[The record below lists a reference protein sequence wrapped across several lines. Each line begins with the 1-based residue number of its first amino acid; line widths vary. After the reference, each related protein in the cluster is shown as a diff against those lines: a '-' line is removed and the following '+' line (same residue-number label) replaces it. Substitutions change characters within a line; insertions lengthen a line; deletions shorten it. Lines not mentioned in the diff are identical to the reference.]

1 MSVRAALAL
10 LATLAACAAPARE
23 ARVPDRAPPALEPL
37 AGTAVPGVIGRVAGQ
52 DLTAE
57 DLLRA
62 WHEGAP
68 REPWLLAERL
78 VSARLALLEAA
89 RLGVRVD
96 PARAAEALAEERARA
111 RAELERSA
119 GGRPPEDFLREEL
132 GVEPEAWWA
141 ALERR
146 TRERLTIERVVR
158 AWTLAQP
165 SRAVRLLA
173 VLDAPG
179 PPGAPGAGAAEGE
192 AVQRVRRRLAA
203 GEDFVA
209 LVRELSVD
217 DSRERDGLVA
227 YVVDDPRSAL
237 ARVAFL
243 TRPGSVGGP
252 VRALGH
258 ALFLRVE
265 EERAPLP
272 GDWSAVG
279 EAVEASLAR
288 DPLRDAEF
296 VPWQLAVR
304 RAHPVDLG
312 PLEKL
317 FGAP

>member
-1 MSVRAALAL
+1 MRARRALAL
-10 LATLAACAAPARE
+10 LAALAACAAPARE
-23 ARVPDRAPPALEPL
+23 ARVPERAPPALEPL
-37 AGTAVPGVIGRVAGQ
+37 AGTAAPGVIGRVAGQ

-96 PARAAEALAEERARA
+96 PEVEAQALALERARA
-111 RAELERSA
+111 RTELERSA
-119 GGRPPEDFLREEL
+119 GGRSPEDFLRVEL
-132 GVEPEAWWA
+132 GVLPAAWWA

-173 VLDAPG
+173 VEEPG
-179 PPGAPGAGAAEGE
+179 PPDGGAAEGE
-192 AVQRVRRRLAA
+192 AVLQVRRRLAA

-227 YVVDDPRSAL
+227 YLVDDPRSAL

-243 TRPGSVGGP
+243 TRRGAVGGP
-252 VRALGH
+252 VRVLGH

-279 EAVEASLAR
+279 EAVEASLAEE
-288 DPLRDAEF
+288 PLRDAEF
-296 VPWQLAVR
+296 VPWQLAAR

-312 PLEKL
+312 PLDKL